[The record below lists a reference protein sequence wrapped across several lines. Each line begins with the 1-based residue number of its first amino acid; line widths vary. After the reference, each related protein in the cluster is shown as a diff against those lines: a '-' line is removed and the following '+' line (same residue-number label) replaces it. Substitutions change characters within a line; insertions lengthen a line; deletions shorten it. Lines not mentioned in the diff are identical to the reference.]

1 MNFKTNLTI
10 TRPDTSSRKNVLLH
24 LFLFRLFQPNRN
36 KTSGVLAPFLLVQLI
51 LLCSSSFAIPGER
64 QDWQSFV
71 IIPDQVTVRFTD
83 AHHLKNMDKALKTNF
98 IGKTLLRSFGFLST
112 ERSDRLNESLKT
124 KILSILHRVQLIL
137 GMRLKKVKL
146 DLFLFETRQDFDRF
160 YMTTF
165 GFPSPAHSIYKQKR
179 NAIYLTLSELTT
191 GVLAHEMGH
200 FVICAYCLVPP
211 PANAQEIMCQ
221 YLDKHIRE
229 RTFQGL
235 IVSQ

>member
-24 LFLFRLFQPNRN
+24 IFRSNRN
-36 KTSGVLAPFLLVQLI
+36 KTSGVFASFLLVQLI
-51 LLCSSSFAIPGER
+51 LLCSSPLALSDEY

-71 IIPDQVTVRFTD
+71 IIPDKATVRFTD
-83 AHHLKNMDKALKTNF
+83 VHHLETMDKALKADF
-98 IGKTLLRSFGFLST
+98 IDKTVLRSFGFLSG
-112 ERSDRLNESLKT
+112 ERADAVKERLKA
-124 KILSILHRVQLIL
+124 KILGILHRVQLIL
-137 GMRLKKVKL
+137 GMHLKRVKL

-160 YMTTF
+160 YLTTF
-165 GFPSPAHSIYKQKR
+165 GFPSPAHSIYKQER

-200 FVICAYCLVPP
+200 FVICTYCLVPP

-221 YLDKHIRE
+221 YLDQHIRE

-235 IVSQ
+235 IISQ

>member
-10 TRPDTSSRKNVLLH
+10 TRPDTFSRKNVLLH
-24 LFLFRLFQPNRN
+24 LFFRLFRPNRN
-36 KTSGVLAPFLLVQLI
+36 KTSGIFAFFLLVQLI
-51 LLCSSSFAIPGER
+51 LLCSSSLALSDEY
-64 QDWQSFV
+64 QDWQAFV
-71 IIPDQVTVRFTD
+71 IIPDQATVRFTD
-83 AHHLKNMDKALKTNF
+83 AHHLETMDKALKADF
-98 IGKTLLRSFGFLST
+98 IDKSVLRSFGFLSAQ
-112 ERSDRLNESLKT
+112 RADRLNESLKT
-124 KILSILHRVQLIL
+124 KILSILHKVQLIL

-165 GFPSPAHSIYKQKR
+165 GFPSPAHSIYKPER

-235 IVSQ
+235 IVSH

>member
-10 TRPDTSSRKNVLLH
+10 TRPDTSSRKNVLPH
-24 LFLFRLFQPNRN
+24 LFFRLNRN
-36 KTSGVLAPFLLVQLI
+36 KTSGILVPFLLVQLI
-51 LLCSSSFAIPGER
+51 LLCSSPFALPGEYH
-64 QDWQSFV
+64 DWQSFV

-98 IGKTLLRSFGFLST
+98 IDKTVLRSFGFLSA

-137 GMRLKKVKL
+137 GMHLKRVKL
-146 DLFLFETRQDFDRF
+146 DLFLFKTRQDFDRF
-160 YMTTF
+160 YLTTF
-165 GFPSPAHSIYKQKR
+165 GFPSPAHSIYKPER

-200 FVICAYCLVPP
+200 FVICTYCLVPP

-221 YLDKHIRE
+221 YLDQHIRE
-229 RTFQGL
+229 R
-235 IVSQ
+235 VSDTPQFSPLF

>member
-10 TRPDTSSRKNVLLH
+10 TRPDIFSRKNVLLH
-24 LFLFRLFQPNRN
+24 LFFRLFRPNRN
-36 KTSGVLAPFLLVQLI
+36 KTSEVLAPFLLVQLI
-51 LLCSSSFAIPGER
+51 LLCSSPFAMPEER
-64 QDWQSFV
+64 QDWQAFV
-71 IIPDQVTVRFTD
+71 IIPNQMTVRFTD
-83 AHHLKNMDKALKTNF
+83 AHHLKNMDKALKTDF
-98 IGKTLLRSFGFLST
+98 IDKTVLRSFGFLSA
-112 ERSDRLNESLKT
+112 EKADRLNESLKT

-137 GMRLKKVKL
+137 GMRLKRVNL

-160 YMTTF
+160 YLTTF
-165 GFPSPAHSIYKQKR
+165 GFPSPAHSICKQER

-200 FVICAYCLVPP
+200 FVICTYCLVPP

-221 YLDKHIRE
+221 YLDQHIRE

-235 IVSQ
+235 IVSP